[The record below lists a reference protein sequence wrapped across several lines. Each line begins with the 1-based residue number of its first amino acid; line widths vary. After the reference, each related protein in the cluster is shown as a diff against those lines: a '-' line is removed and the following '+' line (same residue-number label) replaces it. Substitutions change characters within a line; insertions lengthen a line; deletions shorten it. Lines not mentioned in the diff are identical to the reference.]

1 MSIRSNN
8 SEGGVSMTI
17 EDHPPPLDAANFATI
32 VAEWKKLQDE
42 YINYKQA
49 MNEKAKRMKVLE
61 AIIMSTMRTNS
72 LGALNLNSSGGRILY
87 KKSTSKESLA
97 PKTLERL
104 LTEHFKDQGKAA
116 EKMKFINENRGS
128 KVREAIKF
136 EPNTDFS

>member
-1 MSIRSNN
+1 MSVRSNN
-8 SEGGVSMTI
+8 SDGMSMTL
-17 EDHPPPLDAANFATI
+17 EDHPPALDAANFATI

-42 YINYKQA
+42 YINYRQA

-104 LTEHFKDQGKAA
+104 LGEHFKDQGKVA
-116 EKMKFINENRGS
+116 ETMKFINENRGS